1 MMPFMSDVPSLYFRG
16 SNLEIHGNECMEKQ
30 HSEWLS
36 NILDACNMK
45 KHHIVGDGNCCF
57 SAELVV

>member
-1 MMPFMSDVPSLYFRG
+1 MPFMSDVPNLYFRG

-30 HSEWLS
+30 HSERLS

-45 KHHIVGDGNCCF
+45 KHHIVEMGIVAF
-57 SAELVV
+57 LLWLLV